1 MTTDGPWLVVGLGN
15 PGAQYAPTRH
25 NVGYLTLDVLASR
38 GGASLTSHR
47 SRTHTADV
55 RLGVGPGGV
64 PGPRVVLARA
74 DSYMNTSGGPIAALA
89 SFLKILPSRI
99 LVIHDDMDLPAHTL
113 RLKVGGGE
121 GGHNGLKS
129 LSSHLGTRDYARLR
143 IGVGRPPG
151 RMDPADYVL
160 SALPAK
166 ERPDWDVTFE
176 QASDVVEDIVTR
188 GFAPTQQDLHTDSS
202 RV

>member
-15 PGAQYAPTRH
+15 PGVQYASTRH

-38 GGASLTSHR
+38 GGATLTSHR

-55 RLGVGPGGV
+55 RLGIGPGGV
-64 PGPRVVLARA
+64 PGPRVILARS
-74 DSYMNTSGGPIAALA
+74 DSYMNTSGGPISALA
-89 SFLKILPSRI
+89 SFLKIPPARI

-113 RLKVGGGE
+113 RMKIGGGE

-129 LSSHLGTRDYARLR
+129 LTQHLHTRDYARLR

-160 SALPAK
+160 APVPAK

-176 QASDVVEDIVTR
+176 QAADVVEDIVTK
-188 GFAPTQQDLHTDSS
+188 GFAPTQMVLHTGS
-202 RV
+202 